1 MQCEPI
7 NYRITNNRLY
17 INDTLVPFKYPI
29 DAGETIQVEDLLLVV
44 LYTGAFPEGFIGL
57 KRGDEDYGRNV
68 YAVNKD
74 GQIVW
79 RIQRD
84 SYGDSV
90 GRISVDEDGTI
101 FIGTDMDRFHILN
114 LADGTTTY
122 KNS

>member
-1 MQCEPI
+1 MQHEPI

-17 INDTLVPFKYPI
+17 VNDTLVPFKYPV
-29 DAGETIQVEDLLLVV
+29 DDRETIQVEDLLLVV

-74 GQIVW
+74 GKIVW

-84 SYGDSV
+84 VWSDTVIGLTV
-90 GRISVDEDGTI
+90 HEDGAI
-101 FIGTDMDRFHILN
+101 VIGTDMDRFHLLN

-122 KNS
+122 KK